1 MLNKMNFE
9 NYNDYLL
16 SLNISQIARE
26 FGFKKIGINSL
37 YLITHLLKGYIE
49 LFAKET
55 QKSVENSNRMES
67 NLIDLLFTLQ
77 DNQINQ
83 NQLIDYIHDSKIK
96 NDFAKARFLIKL
108 NDSEEKERISQ
119 INKINSNSVTTE
131 LTINEN
137 VIKAIPFQL
146 RYFPREFSNIPEE
159 KNPFEEKDSK
169 LKDIQKFLDEN
180 NRKRTTSFNDK
191 KNIDEINKTANYF
204 DMSKKHTRKKNF
216 NDIGNVFNDI
226 DYEDECTLGKK
237 IKREDKIDIYDSL
250 APKK

>member
-1 MLNKMNFE
+1 MNFE

-37 YLITHLLKGYIE
+37 YLITHLIKGYIE

-67 NLIDLLFTLQ
+67 NIIDLLFTLQ

-83 NQLIDYIHDSKIK
+83 NQIIDYIHESKIK
-96 NDFAKARFLIKL
+96 NDFSKNRFLNKL
-108 NDSEEKERISQ
+108 IETEEKERINQ
-119 INKINSNSVTTE
+119 IYKINSNTVSYD
-131 LTINEN
+131 LNFNKNIIN
-137 VIKAIPFQL
+137 AIPKQL
-146 RYFPREFSNIPEE
+146 RFFPRDFNNKQKK

-226 DYEDECTLGKK
+226 DYEDECNLGKK
-237 IKREDKIDIYDSL
+237 IKREDKNDIYSSL

>member
-37 YLITHLLKGYIE
+37 YLITHLIKGYIE

-67 NLIDLLFTLQ
+67 NIIDLLFTLQ

-83 NQLIDYIHDSKIK
+83 NQIIDYIHESKIK
-96 NDFAKARFLIKL
+96 NDFSKNRFLNKL
-108 NDSEEKERISQ
+108 IETEEKERINQ
-119 INKINSNSVTTE
+119 IYKINSNTVTNE
-131 LTINEN
+131 LNINKN
-137 VIKAIPFQL
+137 IINAIPKQL
-146 RYFPREFSNIPEE
+146 RFFPRDFSNIPEE

-180 NRKRTTSFNDK
+180 NRKRTLSFNGK
-191 KNIDEINKTANYF
+191 KNIDDINTTVNYF
-204 DMSKKHTRKKNF
+204 DMSKKHNKKKINF
-216 NDIGNVFNDI
+216 DIGNIFTDI
-226 DYEDECTLGKK
+226 EEECVLGKK
-237 IKREDKIDIYDSL
+237 IKREDKNDIYSSL